1 MGRFRFPGRSTFIG
15 GRTPAQGAPPSA
27 VEALPRLARTEEC
40 EAPAAQCAVCSLP
53 HITCELPNFRDRRVR
68 ARRALGQS
76 GWTS

>member
-53 HITCELPNFRDRRVR
+53 HNMRASELPRSAVC
-68 ARRALGQS
+68 ARGP
-76 GWTS
+76 